1 MNIEKRSYSNRGYRL
16 VAMSQL
22 PIDKLVYGSNDCGST
37 IHCEDEQ
44 LKVLMQDA
52 AKVYFSFVTCSN
64 ICSVLI

>member
-1 MNIEKRSYSNRGYRL
+1 M
-16 VAMSQL
+16 AMSQL

-52 AKVYFSFVTCSN
+52 AKVYFSLVTCSN